1 MNEIVEKKDMLP
13 QRSPIKRAALNPFT
27 VIPVVGGGVSLAL
40 AIALE
45 NVLFGFIT
53 FMFLS
58 TALTIF
64 IILSIVFGIGSAVK
78 KKTALTEDEAK
89 VKKLNKELRSDGDS
103 RAAQQATHIHD
114 CFTNFKDRLD
124 ERIGKDNDEYDHYFE
139 PANDMYEA
147 ALRNLKSVA
156 RLHDDIKL
164 ARVYESRQMI
174 KQLEKSGVGSVKDL
188 EVHRRKVR
196 IADRSEAKIE
206 ELKNEVDNAITV
218 LIEVANQLNDIVTDR
233 IEVEKSAQ
241 AAMEKF
247 NKAADLNRRINEKV
261 KNAWEMIS

>member
-1 MNEIVEKKDMLP
+1 MNEVVKKKDMLP
-13 QRSPIKRAALNPFT
+13 QRSPLSRAAANPLT
-27 VIPVVGGGVSLAL
+27 IIPVVGGGVSLVL
-40 AIALE
+40 AITLE
-45 NVLFGFIT
+45 SFIFGFLT
-53 FMFLS
+53 FMSLS
-58 TALTIF
+58 VAVTVF

-78 KKTALTEDEAK
+78 KKTALTEEQAK
-89 VKKLNKELRSDGDS
+89 IKKLNKELRSDGDS
-103 RAAQQATHIHD
+103 RAAQQATHIHE
-114 CFTNFKDRLD
+114 CFTNFKNRLD
-124 ERIGKDNDEYDHYFE
+124 ERIGTESDEYDNYFE

-164 ARVYESRQMI
+164 ARVSESRQMI
-174 KQLEKSGVGSVKDL
+174 AQLEKSGVGSVKDL
-188 EVHRRKVR
+188 EIHRRKVR
-196 IADRSEAKIE
+196 IADRSEAKID

-218 LIEVANQLNDIVTDR
+218 LIEVASQLNDIVTDR
-233 IEVEKSAQ
+233 VEVEKSAR